1 MTRPLLVLLVA
12 TCCAAA
18 WPRAAAAAEV
28 AEDGEVFI
36 DPMDVSGGFL
46 SPLTPLSPR
55 PQTQL
60 HIVPVEFLLL
70 NTNIPFVTDEHFL
83 QYQIRA
89 GGSVAFARRFE
100 IGAELVPL
108 HVLSGRYRVSF
119 GPVDEQQD
127 DSDVSFG
134 NISAHFLGNIL
145 ARHGE
150 QPTYL
155 SAAFRL
161 TIPTASDVGLDLDGD
176 GDADWEARVDA
187 WILEPQ
193 LLFGI
198 TLGGKVTLSTRQGLA
213 IFIAPGERQDD
224 PLDNPPPFHGD
235 NQVHWAMNLSAG
247 VAPIKHLSIVADFTA
262 LFCMNEVRF
271 WDPEER
277 GDGVHPSTHPIF
289 LYLGLGAKVYPIPA
303 LAIEAGFRF
312 GLTDETQYT
321 VGLFSFALKV
331 SYEWDVSIGGVTVIK
346 ESTGGTGKPSKG
358 KADGKPASAEGKD
371 AT

>member
-127 DSDVSFG
+127 DSKKGPVE
-134 NISAHFLGNIL
+134 ALGEL
-145 ARHGE
+145 ARHG
-150 QPTYL
+150 
-155 SAAFRL
+155 
-161 TIPTASDVGLDLDGD
+161 
-176 GDADWEARVDA
+176 
-187 WILEPQ
+187 
-193 LLFGI
+193 
-198 TLGGKVTLSTRQGLA
+198 
-213 IFIAPGERQDD
+213 
-224 PLDNPPPFHGD
+224 
-235 NQVHWAMNLSAG
+235 
-247 VAPIKHLSIVADFTA
+247 
-262 LFCMNEVRF
+262 
-271 WDPEER
+271 
-277 GDGVHPSTHPIF
+277 
-289 LYLGLGAKVYPIPA
+289 
-303 LAIEAGFRF
+303 
-312 GLTDETQYT
+312 
-321 VGLFSFALKV
+321 
-331 SYEWDVSIGGVTVIK
+331 
-346 ESTGGTGKPSKG
+346 
-358 KADGKPASAEGKD
+358 
-371 AT
+371 